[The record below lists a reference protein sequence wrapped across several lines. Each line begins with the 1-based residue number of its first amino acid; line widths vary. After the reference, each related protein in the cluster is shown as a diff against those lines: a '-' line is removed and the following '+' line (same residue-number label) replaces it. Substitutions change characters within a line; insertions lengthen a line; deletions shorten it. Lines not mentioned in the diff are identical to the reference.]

1 MKLQMTN
8 GTGME
13 TETMVELLG
22 KFGISGI
29 ITRPGFN
36 KACRKKLDKSK
47 QRAIFR
53 LINIRKSDDGKK

>member
-1 MKLQMTN
+1 MKMQTTN
-8 GTGME
+8 GAGMA
-13 TETMVELLG
+13 TETTVELLG

-47 QRAIFR
+47 QRAIFI
-53 LINIRKSDDGKK
+53 LTNIRKSDDGKK